1 MSLGWGIPQSLAL
14 RACWPWS
21 RLCGGGGTCRQVGVR
36 EMGSG
41 VSRDSSAPRLEA
53 SVGGVPSWDAFP
65 EVNRAV
71 AGRLLGQLVERM
83 ICSAASGRGGGERG
97 ECGGEVAVG

>member
-1 MSLGWGIPQSLAL
+1 MGIARLLAL

-21 RLCGGGGTCRQVGVR
+21 RLSGGGGTRRQVGVR

-41 VSRDSSAPRLEA
+41 VSRGSRVPQLAA
-53 SVGGVPSWDAFP
+53 SRGVVPPWEVFP

-71 AGRLLGQLVERM
+71 AGCLLGQLVERM
-83 ICSAASGRGGGERG
+83 IRSARERPGRG
-97 ECGGEVAVG
+97 